1 MNQIDADMLARAEG
15 CMLGQLCGDALG
27 SLVEFQTEKEIRSRY
42 PEGVKELI
50 DGGTWN
56 TIAGQPTDDSEMA
69 LMLAQTLV
77 SEGTYRQDD
86 AREAYEYWLSTVP
99 FDMGMTV
106 FSGLNHTP
114 NHNSEANGALMRI
127 SPLGI
132 FAVRHPPDLVEEW
145 ARQDSIIT
153 HPNLVCR
160 HINVLFVKAI
170 ALAIRLRPEPRE
182 IYASM
187 LEWARAIP
195 AMPSVLEVLKAAAD
209 APPKSYSWQEGWVL
223 IAFQNAV
230 WQLLHADSFEAA
242 VIDTVM
248 RGGDT
253 DTNAAICGALLGALY
268 GRAAV
273 PIQWQTAVLNCRP
286 KAGAPGV
293 LRPRPESL
301 WPVDALELARALL
314 FGK

>member
-1 MNQIDADMLARAEG
+1 
-15 CMLGQLCGDALG
+15 
-27 SLVEFQTEKEIRSRY
+27 
-42 PEGVKELI
+42 
-50 DGGTWN
+50 
-56 TIAGQPTDDSEMA
+56 
-69 LMLAQTLV
+69 
-77 SEGTYRQDD
+77 
-86 AREAYEYWLSTVP
+86 
-99 FDMGMTV
+99 
-106 FSGLNHTP
+106 
-114 NHNSEANGALMRI
+114 
-127 SPLGI
+127 
-132 FAVRHPPDLVEEW
+132 
-145 ARQDSIIT
+145 
-153 HPNLVCR
+153 
-160 HINVLFVKAI
+160 
-170 ALAIRLRPEPRE
+170 
-182 IYASM
+182 M